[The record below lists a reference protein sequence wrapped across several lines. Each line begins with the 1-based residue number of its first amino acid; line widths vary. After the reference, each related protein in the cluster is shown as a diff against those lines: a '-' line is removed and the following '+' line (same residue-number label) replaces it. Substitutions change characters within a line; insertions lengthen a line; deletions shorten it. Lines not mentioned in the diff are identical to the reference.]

1 VSARIRRILFVAGIL
16 VLFFFA
22 YITAIKL
29 AFVIL
34 YFALLLTAV
43 SWLWTRLGTA
53 KLAISREAPGGAYE
67 VGEDFV
73 EVLTV
78 SNPAIVSL
86 PWVEVF
92 DASNIP
98 GYDAGRAM
106 SVGRQRERTWRSQGR
121 FISRGRYQMGPTRL
135 VAGDPF
141 GLFQRTVQ
149 VPAASSV
156 TVYPRLVD
164 VTRFLPGAS
173 HTLGDTIAMG
183 RFVDAP
189 PDASG
194 IREYDPADGFNRIH
208 WPSTARLGR
217 PMSKSFEKYEGSDL
231 IVVLDLRSGVHRG
244 EPPESTLEYAVSLA
258 ASLSVLGLGRNQSV
272 GLACN
277 DARRTIFAPARGG
290 KQLRRI
296 LDFLSEVDADGGV
309 SLEALL
315 QGLASSRGRQS
326 LVVITPSV
334 AGAWI
339 DWLARVGLGG
349 SRSNAVLYLDAGSF
363 GGGAAAAPTG
373 PRTLGEQTSWW
384 SVTADDEIFRRRHA
398 PGRAAR
404 EPFAVA
410 I

>member
-1 VSARIRRILFVAGIL
+1 VSVRIRRSLFVVGIL
-16 VLFFFA
+16 VLLFFA
-22 YITAIKL
+22 YLTATKL
-29 AFVIL
+29 AFVML
-34 YFALLLTAV
+34 YFAVLLAVV

-53 KLAISREAPGGAYE
+53 KLAISRTAPGGAYE

-78 SNPAIVSL
+78 SNPAMVSL
-86 PWVEVF
+86 PWVEVL
-92 DASNIP
+92 DGSSIP
-98 GYDAGRAM
+98 GYDAGRAI
-106 SVGRQRERTWRSQGR
+106 SVGRQRELTWRTQGR

-135 VAGDPF
+135 VTGDPF
-141 GLFQRTVQ
+141 GLFQRTVE
-149 VPAASSV
+149 VPAGSSV

-231 IVVLDLRSGVHRG
+231 IVVLDLRTSAHLG

-258 ASLSVLGLGRNQSV
+258 ASLAVLGLSHNQSV

-277 DARRTIFAPARGG
+277 DARRTITPPARGG
-290 KQLRRI
+290 KQLHRI
-296 LDFLSEVDADGGV
+296 LDFLAEADADGGL

-326 LVVITPSV
+326 LVVVTPSL
-334 AGAWI
+334 AGAWV

-349 SRSNAVLYLDAGSF
+349 SRSNAVLYLDAQSF
-363 GGGAAAAPTG
+363 GGAAATAPE
-373 PRTLGEQTSWW
+373 PRSLGEQTSWW
-384 SVTADDEIFRRRHA
+384 SLTADDEIFRRRPA
-398 PGRAAR
+398 AGRAAR
-404 EPFAVA
+404 EPMAAA